1 KMDKISTW
9 MASFQ
14 NDMYSKDNPISP
26 YYELEW

>member
-1 KMDKISTW
+1 W

>member
-1 KMDKISTW
+1 STW